1 MDENKLKFE
10 NKDDFQLILIKP
22 CSINDLDFYSNTY
35 TNDIIKIDTYEN
47 IICNSDNFIDT
58 ITDKLLI
65 SKYNS
70 HKSIQ
75 VETQVISEIP
85 NYIYELLYIQNITK
99 ENEPLNEIASLL
111 NTNDEKIYGNA
122 ILMKTYIPSLSNSI
136 VIVNCLLE
144 HIKNILDSRIN
155 TNIVVYDCNWSDKII
170 KGPLE
175 EFAEEFF
182 DGKYLK
188 LEIPFLMH
196 NINIW
201 YELCDGCSISLCGK
215 ILEKPIYKCF
225 WFTMITDNYRGNLYL
240 TEVNKIIKLSNKLEF
255 PFNAKPEWLEDETDE
270 YGRKIIKNKYKI
282 LDLVNN
288 IFFPI

>member
-10 NKDDFQLILIKP
+10 NKDEFQFILIKP
-22 CSINDLDFYSNTY
+22 CSINNLDFYSNTY
-35 TNDIIKIDTYEN
+35 TDDIIKLDVYEN
-47 IICNSDNFIDT
+47 VKSNSDNFIDL

-65 SKYNS
+65 SKHNVE
-70 HKSIQ
+70 KSVQ

-85 NYIYELLYIQNITK
+85 NYIYELLYIQNLK
-99 ENEPLNEIASLL
+99 DGDDALNEIATLL
-111 NTNDEKIYGNA
+111 NTNDEKVYGNA

-136 VIVNCLLE
+136 IVVDCLLE
-144 HIKNILDSRIN
+144 NIKSILDSRIN
-155 TNIVVYDCNWSDKII
+155 TNVVIYDCEWSDKII

-175 EFAEEFF
+175 NFAEEFF
-182 DGKYLK
+182 DGKYFK

-201 YELCDGCSISLCGK
+201 YELCDGCSTSLCGS

-225 WFTMITDNYRGNLYL
+225 WFTMITDVYRGNLYL
-240 TEVNKIIKLSNKLEF
+240 SEVTKIIKLSNKLEF
-255 PFNAKPEWLEDETDE
+255 PFNAKKEWLEDEIDE
-270 YGRKIIKNKYKI
+270 YGRKVIKNKYKI